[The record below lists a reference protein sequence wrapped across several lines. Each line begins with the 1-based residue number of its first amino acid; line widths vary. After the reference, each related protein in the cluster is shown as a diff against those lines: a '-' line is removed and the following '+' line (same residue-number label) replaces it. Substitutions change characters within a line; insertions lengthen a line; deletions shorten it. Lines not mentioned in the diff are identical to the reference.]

1 MVPIQ
6 SYTVYR
12 EETGVKVDFGCE
24 ILRDGMM
31 WKMRLKV
38 WGGGE
43 NEKKPTGVHQ
53 LDVNITFSPTRF
65 LDCTRAP
72 SGG

>member
-1 MVPIQ
+1 M
-6 SYTVYR
+6 YR
-12 EETGVKVDFGCE
+12 EETGVKANVGYE

-31 WKMRLKV
+31 WKKRLTV

-43 NEKKPTGVHQ
+43 SEEEKPTGVDQ

-72 SGG
+72 SGS